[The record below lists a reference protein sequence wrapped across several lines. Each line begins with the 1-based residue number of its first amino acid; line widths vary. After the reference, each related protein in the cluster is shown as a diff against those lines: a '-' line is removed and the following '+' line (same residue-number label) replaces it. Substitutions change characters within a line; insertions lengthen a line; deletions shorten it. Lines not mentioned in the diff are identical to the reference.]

1 MKKLFAVTA
10 FAAATMLGVS
20 QAQAQ
25 TYKTGAG
32 VLVDFGDGSTF
43 VGPHVKHFFQPNHA
57 GEFSVL
63 FGDGATVA
71 QANYQY
77 HQPFAGANGLQWY
90 VGAGPG
96 IIFGDGFTEFAPSAM
111 LGLDFK
117 IPGAPL
123 DFSMDWRPRF
133 IIGDNSDAE
142 AGRFNAGFRFT
153 F

>member
-1 MKKLFAVTA
+1 MKKLFATA
-10 FAAATMLGVS
+10 ALGLAMFLGTTE
-20 QAQAQ
+20 AQAQ

-32 VLVDFGDGSTF
+32 VLVDFGDGSTL

-63 FGDGATVA
+63 FGDGITLA
-71 QANYQY
+71 QANYHYQ
-77 HQPFAGANGLQWY
+77 QAFSGASGLGWY
-90 VGAGPG
+90 VGLGPG
-96 IIFGDGFTEFAPSAM
+96 IIFGDGFTEFAPAAM

-142 AGRFNAGFRFT
+142 AGRFAAGFRFT

>member
-1 MKKLFAVTA
+1 MKKLFGLVAVA
-10 FAAATMLGVS
+10 FATILGTS
-20 QAQAQ
+20 NMNAQ

-32 VLVDFGDGSTF
+32 LMLDFGNGATF
-43 VGPHVKHFFQPNHA
+43 VGPHVKHFFTNNSA

-63 FGDGATVA
+63 FANGATIA

-77 HQPFAGANGLQWY
+77 QQGISGAKGLGWY

-96 IIFGDGFTEFAPSAM
+96 ILFGKGYTQFAPSAM
-111 LGLDFK
+111 VGLDFK
-117 IPGAPL
+117 IPGSPL
-123 DFSMDWRPRF
+123 DLSMDWRPRF

-142 AGRFNAGFRFT
+142 IGRFTAGFRFT

>member
-1 MKKLFAVTA
+1 MKKLLAVAA
-10 FAAATMLGVS
+10 FAATTLLGIS
-20 QAQAQ
+20 NMNAQS
-25 TYKTGAG
+25 YKTGAG
-32 VLVDFGDGSTF
+32 VLIDFGDGATF
-43 VGPHVKHFFQPNHA
+43 VGPHVKHFFKPNHA

-63 FGDGATVA
+63 FANGATLA

-77 HQPFAGANGLQWY
+77 QKPFGGANGLAWY
-90 VGAGPG
+90 VGVGPG
-96 IIFGDGFTEFAPSAM
+96 IIFSSGSTVFAPSAM
-111 LGLDFK
+111 VGIDFK

-123 DFSMDWRPRF
+123 DLSMDWRPRF

>member
-1 MKKLFAVTA
+1 MKKLISGAALAVAMILGTA
-10 FAAATMLGVS
+10 DAS
-20 QAQAQ
+20 AQS
-25 TYKTGAG
+25 YKTGAG
-32 VLVDFGDGSTF
+32 VLVDFGDGSTL

-63 FGDGATVA
+63 FGDGVTLA

-77 HQPFAGANGLQWY
+77 QQPFAGANGLGWY
-90 VGAGPG
+90 VGLGPG
-96 IIFGDGFTEFAPSAM
+96 ILFGDGFTEFAPAAM

-117 IPGAPL
+117 IPNAPL
-123 DFSMDWRPRF
+123 NFSMDWRPRF

-142 AGRFNAGFRFT
+142 AGRFAAGFRFT

>member
-1 MKKLFAVTA
+1 MKKLFSMAAIVSAAVFGFSDA
-10 FAAATMLGVS
+10 N
-20 QAQAQ
+20 AQA
-25 TYKTGAG
+25 YKTGAG
-32 VLVDFGDGSTF
+32 VLVDFGDGATF
-43 VGPHVKHFFQPNHA
+43 VGPHVKHFFKANHA

-63 FGDGATVA
+63 FADGATLA

-77 HQPFAGANGLQWY
+77 HQPIGGANGLQWY
-90 VGAGPG
+90 IGAGPG

>member
-1 MKKLFAVTA
+1 MKKLLAIA
-10 FAAATMLGVS
+10 SFAAATVFGIS
-20 QAQAQ
+20 DAQAQ

-32 VLVDFGDGSTF
+32 VLIDFGDGATF
-43 VGPHVKHFFQPNHA
+43 VGPHVKHFFNSNSA

-63 FGDGATVA
+63 FGNGATLA

-77 HQPFAGANGLQWY
+77 HQPLGGANGLQWY
-90 VGAGPG
+90 VGVGPG
-96 IIFGDGFTEFAPSAM
+96 ILFGDGYTQFAPSAM

-123 DFSMDWRPRF
+123 DLSMDWRPRF
-133 IIGDNSDAE
+133 IIGDNSDA
-142 AGRFNAGFRFT
+142 AVGRFNAGFRFT

>member
-1 MKKLFAVTA
+1 MKKLVSALA
-10 FAAATMLGVS
+10 LGVVMIFGTS
-20 QAQAQ
+20 NLSAQS
-25 TYKTGAG
+25 YKTGAG
-32 VLVDFGDGSTF
+32 VLIDFGNGTTF
-43 VGPHVKHFFQPNHA
+43 VGPHVKHFFKANHA

-63 FGDGATVA
+63 FGNGATLA

-77 HQPFAGANGLQWY
+77 QQPISGASGLGWY
-90 VGAGPG
+90 VGVGPG
-96 IIFGDGFTEFAPSAM
+96 ILFGDGFTHFAPSAM
-111 LGLDFK
+111 IGLDFK

-133 IIGDNSDAE
+133 LIGDNSDAE